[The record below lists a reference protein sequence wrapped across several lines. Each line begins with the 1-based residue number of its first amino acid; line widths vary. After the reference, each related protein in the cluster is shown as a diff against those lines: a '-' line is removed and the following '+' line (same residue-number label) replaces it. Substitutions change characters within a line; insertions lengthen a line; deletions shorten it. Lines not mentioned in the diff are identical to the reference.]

1 MKRKSILNIL
11 GAGLLLVGVLSMTGC
26 DLSGDTSST
35 PQKDVSNPQENE
47 NTYPSET
54 PAVDTDK
61 DEKPLGEE
69 KDDGTSSSAPTTEEK
84 DDLETATPEENEG
97 GVSVTESREENLA
110 FRKAGNDREA
120 EELILSLQQKD
131 GKNDILISTTTPSN
145 EEDKSP
151 TKNAWER
158 SIDVLKAATFPNQEE
173 IKRLEERASGPYEIM
188 YELEDVKKED
198 IIPLSFLELP
208 KVSEEGYVPTY
219 YNSFFREDIETAIIE
234 GVNNLRESKGLN
246 ALKENKTALKMVR
259 YTSNAQMQTAND
271 YMLSAP
277 KSSIPKKETIYKIC
291 NMPKFFQGTTIS
303 AQTYTF
309 SNFLSSEDI
318 IREIVSNENYVKELS
333 FENDVDISVGVSLF
347 EEFEKDDDYRAIKV
361 YRYYA
366 ITIFVG
372 NLNPTVNGVEIN
384 NIP

>member
-11 GAGLLLVGVLSMTGC
+11 GTGLLLVGVLSMTGC

-35 PQKDVSNPQENE
+35 PQKDISNPQENE

-54 PAVDTDK
+54 PAVETDK

-69 KDDGTSSSAPTTEEK
+69 KDDETSSSTPTTEVK
-84 DDLETATPEENEG
+84 DDSETVIPEEDKGILDIE
-97 GVSVTESREENLA
+97 REKELS
-110 FRKAGNDREA
+110 FRKEGNDREA
-120 EELILSLQQKD
+120 EELLISLQQKD
-131 GKNDILISTTTPSN
+131 GKNDSIILATTPSK
-145 EEDKSP
+145 EEDKSS
-151 TKNAWER
+151 TKNTWER
-158 SIDVLKAATFPNQEE
+158 SIDLLKSATFPNQEE
-173 IKRLEERASGPYEIM
+173 IKRLEERASGPYLID
-188 YELEDVKKED
+188 YELENVKKEAM
-198 IIPLSFLELP
+198 IPLSFLDIP
-208 KVSEEGYVPTY
+208 KKGEEGYVPTY

-333 FENDVDISVGVSLF
+333 FEKDVDISVGVAVF
-347 EEFEKDDDYRAIKV
+347 EEFEKDDDYRAIRA
-361 YRYYA
+361 YRYYVVN
-366 ITIFVG
+366 IFVG
-372 NLNPTVNGVEIN
+372 NLNPTVNGTEIN